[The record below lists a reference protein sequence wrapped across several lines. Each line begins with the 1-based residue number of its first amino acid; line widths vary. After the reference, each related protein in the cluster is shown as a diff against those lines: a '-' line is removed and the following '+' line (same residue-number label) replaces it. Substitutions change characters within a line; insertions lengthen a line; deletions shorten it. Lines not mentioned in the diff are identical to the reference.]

1 MFGRIGVALLVAGV
15 MAGCGGSSTPAPQ
28 NGGGTGASP
37 SPGGVAASPA
47 AAAPSPAGGGAG
59 QAETIG
65 VTLDGKEKTYPATC
79 AVDGSIADGTI
90 NVKVTGRDGSDS
102 ASFAWLHST
111 PPTMPEASGVMDG
124 VTWKAPDLNA
134 SISFASAHA
143 WTFNGSDAETGK
155 AVQGKVICN

>member
-1 MFGRIGVALLVAGV
+1 MFRRIGVALLVAGV
-15 MAGCGGSSTPAPQ
+15 MAGCGGSSTPAPA
-28 NGGGTGASP
+28 NGGGQGASP
-37 SPGGVAASPA
+37 SPAGVAATPAGDAASPA
-47 AAAPSPAGGGAG
+47 VGGAG
-59 QAETIG
+59 QAETST

-79 AVDGSIADGTI
+79 AVDGTIADGTI
-90 NVKVTGRDGSDS
+90 IVKVDGRDGADS

-111 PPTMPEASGVMDG
+111 LPTMPEASGVMDG

-155 AVQGKVICN
+155 TVEGKVICN

>member
-1 MFGRIGVALLVAGV
+1 M
-15 MAGCGGSSTPAPQ
+15 
-28 NGGGTGASP
+28 
-37 SPGGVAASPA
+37 
-47 AAAPSPAGGGAG
+47 
-59 QAETIG
+59 
-65 VTLDGKEKTYPATC
+65 TLDGKEKTYPATC
-79 AVDGSIADGTI
+79 AVDGTIADGTI
-90 NVKVTGRDGSDS
+90 NVKVDGRDGADS

-155 AVQGKVICN
+155 TVEGKGDLQLGIAGNPRPAGWRRGASVSA